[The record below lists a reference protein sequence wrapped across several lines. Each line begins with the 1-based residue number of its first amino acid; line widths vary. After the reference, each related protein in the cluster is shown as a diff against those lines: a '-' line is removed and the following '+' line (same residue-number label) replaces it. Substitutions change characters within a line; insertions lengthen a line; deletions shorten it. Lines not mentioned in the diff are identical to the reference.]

1 MDQTQQLLVMTVV
14 AAVGVIATLVVLY
27 RRDRALVPPAESP
40 FAASSEGETRC
51 PACGMGNLM
60 TNDRCV
66 SCGADL
72 PSSTT

>member
-1 MDQTQQLLVMTVV
+1 MDQTQLVVMTVV
-14 AAVGVIATLVVLY
+14 ATIGVVATVVIL
-27 RRDRALVPPAESP
+27 RERDRALEPPSESP

-51 PACGMGNLM
+51 PVCGMGNLT